1 MLKKWMIIN
10 IIWMMNDDDGCDLWV
25 VNTEFSF
32 ANTATSVGLLVHL
45 DLAGWLFEAQWLAFW
60 FWIDLRDIVFIL
72 VITMFVN
79 NNDDQSME
87 LTVKSKQLI
96 KTAKTADFCSRPRP
110 RPRPEGSRPR
120 PRPRPGWTG
129 LEWSRDQ
136 DRGLEDYNTAPFLTL
151 TLNRRNFLVHFRY
164 MQPGYKPCLIIASRE
179 KPRVGFDWNKKH

>member
-96 KTAKTADFCSRPRP
+96 KAAQTADFCSRPRPRPRLEGSRPRPRPEGSRPRP

-136 DRGLEDYNTAPFLTL
+136 DRGLEDYNT
-151 TLNRRNFLVHFRY
+151 
-164 MQPGYKPCLIIASRE
+164 GK
-179 KPRVGFDWNKKH
+179 